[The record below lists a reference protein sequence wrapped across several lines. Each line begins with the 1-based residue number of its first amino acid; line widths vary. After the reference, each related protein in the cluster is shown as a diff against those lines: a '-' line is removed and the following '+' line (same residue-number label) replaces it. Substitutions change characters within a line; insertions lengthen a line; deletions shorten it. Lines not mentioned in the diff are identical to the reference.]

1 MRMVLRL
8 AWLEGK
14 LLLREPITLVFVLA
28 LPIVMMIVMCGVFGN
43 DIEPGEDGEV
53 IFMGVGAT
61 DYYMGAYVAVVVAAL
76 GLINLPT
83 HLATYRERGV
93 LRRFE
98 ASSIPRWSLLGAHTL
113 VMIALSGIG
122 GVLLVI
128 VAKLMYNPMNPV
140 EPVQLVGGFLLAAVT
155 FAAFGTLLGVV
166 MPTARAAQGIGI
178 MLWFVMFMLGG
189 VGPPPEVL
197 PAAMGAVGEATPL
210 LHAVR
215 LLQGT
220 WLGTGWDWGRAGILV
235 GILVVSLALAA
246 LVMRRRSSR

>member
-1 MRMVLRL
+1 MILRL

-28 LPIVMMIVMCGVFGN
+28 LPLVMMVVMCGVFGN
-43 DIEPGEDGEV
+43 EVETNDDGGT
-53 IFMGVGAT
+53 IFMGFGAT
-61 DYYMGAYVAVVVAAL
+61 DYYMGGYVVIVVAAL

-98 ASSIPRWSLLGAHTL
+98 ASSIPRWSLMAAQTL
-113 VMIALSGIG
+113 VMVVLSGLG
-122 GVLLVI
+122 AVI
-128 VAKLMYNPMNPV
+128 VMGVAKLMYNPMPPANPA
-140 EPVQLVGGFLLAAVT
+140 QLVGGFLLAAVT
-155 FAAFGTLLGVV
+155 FAAIGTLLGVV

-215 LLQGT
+215 LLQGA
-220 WLGTGWDWGRAGILV
+220 WLGTGWDWGRAGILA
-235 GILVVSLALAA
+235 GILVVSLGLSV
-246 LVMRRRSSR
+246 LVMKIRSGR

>member
-1 MRMVLRL
+1 MMVLRL

-28 LPIVMMIVMCGVFGN
+28 LPLVMMVVMCGVFGN
-43 DIEPGEDGEV
+43 EIEVEEDGQAL
-53 IFMGVGAT
+53 FMGVGAT

-83 HLATYRERGV
+83 HLATYRERGI

-98 ASSIPRWSLLGAHTL
+98 ASSISRWSLLGAHTL
-113 VMIALSGIG
+113 IMIVLSGVG
-122 GVLLVI
+122 GILVVGTAKAIYHPADPASPGLLV
-128 VAKLMYNPMNPV
+128 A
-140 EPVQLVGGFLLAAVT
+140 GFILAAVT
-155 FAAFGTLLGVV
+155 FAAFGTLLGVL

-197 PAAMGAVGEATPL
+197 PAAMGTVGEATPL

-215 LLQGT
+215 LLQSA
-220 WLGTGWDWGRAGILV
+220 WLGNGWDWGRAGILV
-235 GILVVSLALAA
+235 GILVVSLGLAA
-246 LVMRRRSSR
+246 LVMRRRSAR

>member
-1 MRMVLRL
+1 MVLRL

-14 LLLREPITLVFVLA
+14 LLLREPVTLVFVLV
-28 LPIVMMIVMCGVFGN
+28 LPVVMMVVMCGVFGN
-43 DIEPGEDGEV
+43 DIETGDNGE
-53 IFMGVGAT
+53 IFFMGVGAT

-98 ASSIPRWSLLGAHTL
+98 ASSISRRSLLGAHTL
-113 VMIALSGIG
+113 IMIALSGIG
-122 GVLLVI
+122 AILVVATAKAIYDPTDPASPGLLV
-128 VAKLMYNPMNPV
+128 A
-140 EPVQLVGGFLLAAVT
+140 GFLLAAVT
-155 FAAFGTLLGVV
+155 FAAFGTLLGLV

-197 PAAMGAVGEATPL
+197 PDAMGVVGEATPL

-215 LLQGT
+215 LLQGC
-220 WLGTGWDWGRAGILV
+220 WLGTGWDWARAGILF
-235 GILVVSLALAA
+235 GILVASLGLSALAIR
-246 LVMRRRSSR
+246 LHSNR

>member
-1 MRMVLRL
+1 MIVLRL

-28 LPIVMMIVMCGVFGN
+28 LPLVMMVVMCGVFSQ
-43 DIEPGEDGEV
+43 DADPTV
-53 IFMGVGAT
+53 FMGVPAK
-61 DYYMGAYVAVVVAAL
+61 DYYMGAYVAAVVAAL
-76 GLINLPT
+76 GVINLPT

-98 ASSIPRWSLLGAHTL
+98 ASSISRWALLASHTV
-113 VMIALSGIG
+113 VMVVLSGIG
-122 GVLLVI
+122 AILVVGTAKAI
-128 VAKLMYNPMNPV
+128 YDPRNPANPGLVVA
-140 EPVQLVGGFLLAAVT
+140 GFLLAAVT
-155 FAAFGTLLGVV
+155 FAALGTLLGVV

-197 PAAMGAVGEATPL
+197 PAAMGTVGEATPL

-215 LLQGT
+215 LLQGA
-220 WLGTGWDWGRAGILV
+220 WLGTGWDWRRAGILV
-235 GILVVSLALAA
+235 GVLVASVGLTI
-246 LVMRRRSSR
+246 VVQRRRSAR

>member
-1 MRMVLRL
+1 MRMTLRL

-14 LLLREPITLVFVLA
+14 LLLREPITLVFALA
-28 LPIVMMIVMCGVFGN
+28 LPLVMMVVMLGVFS
-43 DIEPGEDGEV
+43 EPADPTV
-53 IFMGVGAT
+53 FMGVAAK

-113 VMIALSGIG
+113 VMIVLSGIG
-122 GVLLVI
+122 AVLVVATAKAIYGTTNPADAGLV
-128 VAKLMYNPMNPV
+128 VA
-140 EPVQLVGGFLLAAVT
+140 GFLLAAVA
-155 FAAFGTLLGVV
+155 FAAFGTLLGVL

-197 PAAMGAVGEATPL
+197 PDAMEAVGEATPL

-215 LLQGT
+215 LLQGA
-220 WLGTGWDWGRAGILV
+220 WLGSGWDWGRTGILV
-235 GILVVSLALAA
+235 GILVGSLGLAA
-246 LVMRRRSSR
+246 LVMRRRSAR

>member
-1 MRMVLRL
+1 MVLKL

-14 LLLREPITLVFVLA
+14 LLLREPITLAFVLV
-28 LPIVMMIVMCGVFGN
+28 LPVVMMVVMCGVFGN
-43 DIEPGEDGEV
+43 EVEIDNGEA

-98 ASSIPRWSLLGAHTL
+98 ASSISRWSLLAAHTL
-113 VMIALSGIG
+113 IMIALSGLGAILVVVAAKLIYDPVDPASPG
-122 GVLLVI
+122 LLV
-128 VAKLMYNPMNPV
+128 A
-140 EPVQLVGGFLLAAVT
+140 GFLLAAAT

-166 MPTARAAQGIGI
+166 MATARAAQGIGI

-197 PAAMGAVGEATPL
+197 PDAMGAVGEATPL

-235 GILVVSLALAA
+235 GILIASLGLSAWVLR
-246 LVMRRRSSR
+246 LRSSR

>member
-28 LPIVMMIVMCGVFGN
+28 LPLVMMVVMLGVFS
-43 DIEPGEDGEV
+43 DAADPSV
-53 IFMGVGAT
+53 FMGVEAKN
-61 DYYMGAYVAVVVAAL
+61 YYMGAYVAAVVAAL
-76 GLINLPT
+76 GVINLPT

-98 ASSIPRWSLLGAHTL
+98 ASSIPRWSLMGAHTL
-113 VMIALSGIG
+113 VMVVLAGIG
-122 GVLLVI
+122 AVI
-128 VAKLMYNPMNPV
+128 VVGSAKAIYGVKNPADPG
-140 EPVQLVGGFLLAAVT
+140 LVVAGFLLAALT

-197 PAAMGAVGEATPL
+197 PEAMGTVGAATPL

-215 LLQGT
+215 LLQGA

>member
-28 LPIVMMIVMCGVFGN
+28 LPLVMMVVMLGVFS
-43 DIEPGEDGEV
+43 DAADPSV
-53 IFMGVGAT
+53 FMGVEAKN
-61 DYYMGAYVAVVVAAL
+61 YYMGAYVAAVVAAL
-76 GLINLPT
+76 GVINLPT

-98 ASSIPRWSLLGAHTL
+98 ASSIPRWSLMGAHTV
-113 VMIALSGIG
+113 VMVVLAGIG
-122 GVLLVI
+122 AVI
-128 VAKLMYNPMNPV
+128 VVGTAKAIYRVENPADPG
-140 EPVQLVGGFLLAAVT
+140 LVVAGFLLAALA

-220 WLGTGWDWGRAGILV
+220 WLGTGWDWGRAGVLV
-235 GILVVSLALAA
+235 GILVVSLALTA

>member
-1 MRMVLRL
+1 MVLRL

-28 LPIVMMIVMCGVFGN
+28 LPLVMMVVMLGVFS
-43 DIEPGEDGEV
+43 DAADPSV
-53 IFMGVGAT
+53 FMGVEAKN
-61 DYYMGAYVAVVVAAL
+61 YYMGAYVAAVVAAL
-76 GLINLPT
+76 GVINLPT

-98 ASSIPRWSLLGAHTL
+98 ASSIPRWSLMGAHTL
-113 VMIALSGIG
+113 VMVVLAGIG
-122 GVLLVI
+122 AVI
-128 VAKLMYNPMNPV
+128 VVGSAKAIYGVKNPADPG
-140 EPVQLVGGFLLAAVT
+140 LVVAGFLLAALT

-197 PAAMGAVGEATPL
+197 PEAMGTVGAATPL

-215 LLQGT
+215 LLQGA